1 VRATPSIS
9 SAVPT
14 STPTRPGL
22 GESSAGDARRG
33 AHEEEGSHRRRN
45 MAAPGTKKPDRSLI
59 QTLSKFE
66 EDFRDLQ
73 NIINM
78 SPEERDRTVK
88 KLDCLI
94 EEALRKNERMMPF
107 YKRWYMW
114 YKHWKLQ
121 YKYWKIQR
129 KYK

>member
-1 VRATPSIS
+1 
-9 SAVPT
+9 
-14 STPTRPGL
+14 
-22 GESSAGDARRG
+22 
-33 AHEEEGSHRRRN
+33 
-45 MAAPGTKKPDRSLI
+45 MI